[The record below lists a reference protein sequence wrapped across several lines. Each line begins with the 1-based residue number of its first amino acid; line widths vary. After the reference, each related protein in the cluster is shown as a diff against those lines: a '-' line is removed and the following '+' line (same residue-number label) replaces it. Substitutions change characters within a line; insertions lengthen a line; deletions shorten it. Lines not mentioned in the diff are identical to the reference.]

1 MEDPLTTEQQDDRDR
16 FRKLA
21 LVTHVTRYAGQGA
34 TQALAQDG
42 YRVVC
47 HDDTFAD
54 PVARETF
61 CSANPGYIALSEQ
74 RPDRLVEAA
83 LEHGEAID
91 TIVSNDYVPRPLN
104 RLTLEEANADDIR
117 GMFEALTI
125 FPFLLLQSAIEP
137 MRAAGGGSV
146 IFITSSVGKRPLA
159 YNPIYGPARAA
170 TTALVESAAKT
181 LSREGILL
189 YAIGPNFFN
198 NPTYFP
204 TSDWETSAALRERV
218 DRDVPLGRL
227 GRQDEMGALIAFL
240 ASRRAAPIAGQFIAF
255 TGAYLP

>member
-1 MEDPLTTEQQDDRDR
+1 MM
-16 FRKLA
+16 KLA
-21 LVTHVTRYAGQGA
+21 LVTHVTQFAGQGA
-34 TQALAQDG
+34 AQALAQDG
-42 YRVVC
+42 YRVLC
-47 HDDTFAD
+47 HDDTFVD

-61 CSANPGYIALSEQ
+61 CSANPGYIGLSEQ

-104 RLTLEEANADDIR
+104 RLTLEEATADDVR
-117 GMFEALTI
+117 RMFEALTI
-125 FPFLLLQSAIEP
+125 FPFLLLQSAIKP

-146 IFITSSVGKRPLA
+146 IFITSSVGKRPLG

-170 TTALVESAAKT
+170 TTALAESAAKT
-181 LSREGILL
+181 LSRDNILL

-204 TSDWETSAALRERV
+204 SSEWETSAALRERV
-218 DRDVPLGRL
+218 DREVPLGRL
-227 GRQDEMGALIAFL
+227 GTQDEMGALIAFL
-240 ASRRAAPIAGQFIAF
+240 ASRRAAPLAGQFLAF